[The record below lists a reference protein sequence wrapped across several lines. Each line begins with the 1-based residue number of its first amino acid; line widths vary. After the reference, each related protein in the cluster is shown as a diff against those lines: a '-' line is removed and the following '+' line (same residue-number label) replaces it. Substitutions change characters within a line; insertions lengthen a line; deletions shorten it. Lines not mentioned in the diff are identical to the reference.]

1 MRAEGIAKVLIRL
14 PVDAKS
20 WIEQQAQRNMSSQN
34 SEIIRCV
41 RDKMDEHKLQ
51 QERAA

>member
-1 MRAEGIAKVLIRL
+1 MRAGDIKQVLIRL
-14 PVDAKS
+14 PIDAKS

-41 RDKMDEHKLQ
+41 RDRMDELKMQ
-51 QERAA
+51 NERAA